1 MPEVILWADTF
12 NNYFHP
18 ETSRAALEV
27 LQDAGFQV
35 TVPQGHLCCGRPLYD
50 FGMLDRAKQYLERIL
65 SVLTKQIDA
74 GIPVVV
80 LEPSC
85 ASVFRDELRNLF
97 PLDARATKL
106 RSQTFLL
113 SEFLERH
120 APGYRPPQLSAKS
133 AAARPLPSQ
142 IADGYDRRRICL
154 RKTGADV
161 QSIDSGCCGMA
172 GPFGFEKEKYEVSQA
187 VGERVLLPA
196 VRNTPGNTVIVS
208 DGFSCR
214 EQIFQST
221 GRRAIHLAE
230 ALQLGMKNK

>member
-27 LQDAGFQV
+27 LQSAGFRV

-50 FGMLDRAKQYLERIL
+50 FGLLDRAKQYLERIM
-65 SVLTKQIDA
+65 SVLTTQIDA

-106 RSQTFLL
+106 RGQTFLL

-120 APGYRPPQLSAKS
+120 APGL
-133 AAARPLPSQ
+133 
-142 IADGYDRRRICL
+142 
-154 RKTGADV
+154 
-161 QSIDSGCCGMA
+161 
-172 GPFGFEKEKYEVSQA
+172 
-187 VGERVLLPA
+187 
-196 VRNTPGNTVIVS
+196 
-208 DGFSCR
+208 
-214 EQIFQST
+214 
-221 GRRAIHLAE
+221 
-230 ALQLGMKNK
+230 